1 MLLQVLHFSN
11 KINFVGFFYLS
22 LVVVL
27 FSVFFLVGFFILKFH
42 IFLERLLTTFFFF
55 QNMIMMIIFK
65 NLIKENQIKLN

>member
-11 KINFVGFFYLS
+11 KINVVGFFYLS

-42 IFLERLLTTFFFF
+42 IFLKRLLTTFFF

-65 NLIKENQIKLN
+65 NLIKENQIN